1 MRFDSAGFL
10 RQSLLLTGRVFGLF
24 KFLYCHF
31 SLGNAILPY
40 KGGHMKKIALIVLV
54 ALSAKPAFASQCVR
68 IPLSEEFKN
77 AGAVFAAVVTKVHA
91 AAAHETVVGLTQRR
105 IITLDVQK
113 VWKGSLLKTTRVYDW
128 VLPTLSVSSIPW
140 QEGELWLV
148 FGRYQTAK
156 FWNDGGSR
164 ITRFSDEEKIFM
176 PGSCDTTGPF
186 ENLQAIEK
194 YLQTKGP

>member
-1 MRFDSAGFL
+1 
-10 RQSLLLTGRVFGLF
+10 
-24 KFLYCHF
+24 
-31 SLGNAILPY
+31 
-40 KGGHMKKIALIVLV
+40 MKKVALIVLV
-54 ALSAKPAFASQCVR
+54 VLFAKPAFGSQCPKVS
-68 IPLSEEFKN
+68 LSEQIKN
-77 AGAVFAAVVTKVHA
+77 ADAVFAGVVTKVYA
-91 AAAHETVVGLTQRR
+91 AAAHETAVGLTQRR
-105 IITLDVQK
+105 TVTLKVQT
-113 VWKGSLLKTTRVYDW
+113 VWKGRLMKTTRVYDW

-164 ITRFSDEEKIFM
+164 IARFSDDEKIFM
-176 PGSCDTTGPF
+176 PGSCATTGPF